1 MDYMQARASKS
12 RSLLP
17 FKQRKLHIIPEGE
30 IFVAKDDNI
39 VDEELKW
46 KAKTV

>member
-1 MDYMQARASKS
+1 MQARASKS
-12 RSLLP
+12 RSPLP
-17 FKQRKLHIIPEGE
+17 FKQRKLRIHIIPEGE